1 MVSQKPVVLETLD
14 RRTLIELSKS
24 IGLAE
29 ALDSGKQ
36 FRIQIAGER
45 ISVPVDAGFNIEY
58 EREGDMEEIK
68 FQIKWYKYWGQ
79 ASR

>member
-45 ISVPVDAGFNIEY
+45 ISVPVDAVFNIEY

>member
-45 ISVPVDAGFNIEY
+45 ISVPVDAAFNIEY